1 MHVSLDPLVPMPA
14 LSTLCGY
21 GLGMAVCPHLR
32 RLLATSS
39 TLDNML
45 TFFSLPEAGV
55 LNGCTLSG
63 GGAGRP
69 AGAPVVV
76 PSARALGRLTRWCTL
91 GGASSPTHMH
101 FKFSDGYPSGGM
113 AFTGPA
119 TCRHLLVTDAGDWH
133 DAVHVIDVMERAR
146 VGYVAAPGTIAGPR
160 GIAARG
166 ALVAVSAWKSWGS
179 GDHVVQLFEGSGV
192 TWSPLRVLAGG
203 FRRPGRADGQLNR
216 PFGLRFTGDGTGVA
230 VVDVGNDRVSLF
242 HVADGC
248 FERHVT
254 AGLRGLKDILEVED
268 PEGGGAQPERA
279 WLVACGPPA
288 SSTGIEIVSGAV
300 VRAARGKHE
309 HIVGG
314 IAKFNIPVALAVVPG
329 LGLAVRELRV
339 GQGPLPRSRWPC
351 AVFHHPRR
359 HRGGL
364 HVRSPRGVDG
374 GSGTGTPG
382 ALGSGFE
389 QRLRLVGHRHGAS

>member
-1 MHVSLDPLVPMPA
+1 MSRARVCLLSTQLDIHSMHVNLDPLVPMPA
-14 LSTLCGY
+14 LTTPCGY

-32 RLLATSS
+32 LLATSS
-39 TLDNML
+39 SSDNTL

-91 GGASSPTHMH
+91 GGASSPAHMH
-101 FKFSDGYPSGGM
+101 FKFFDGYPSGGL

-216 PFGLRFTGDGTGVA
+216 PFGLRFTGDGTGLAVA
-230 VVDVGNDRVSLF
+230 DVGNDRVSLF
-242 HVADGC
+242 RAADGC

-254 AGLRGLKDILEVED
+254 AGLRGLKDILEVEEC
-268 PEGGGAQPERA
+268 EGG
-279 WLVACGPPA
+279 WLVACSHP
-288 SSTGIEIVSGAV
+288 SNSISFVSEGV
-300 VRAARGKHE
+300 VRDTLVKAGDAAHGFVQFH
-309 HIVGG
+309 VPG
-314 IAKFNIPVALAVVPG
+314 ALALVPG
-329 LGLAVRELRV
+329 LGLAVRD
-339 GQGPLPRSRWPC
+339 S
-351 AVFHHPRR
+351 F
-359 HRGGL
+359 RGGRVL
-364 HVRSPRGVDG
+364 VLAAPDALAVASMSAARVAWMVAVVRGCQLRWGVAIG
-374 GSGTGTPG
+374 GAP
-382 ALGSGFE
+382 AW
-389 QRLRLVGHRHGAS
+389 